1 MCSQW
6 SEIRDAFIAAD
17 MEGAATVDFNDFK
30 VIGSIQLCFCLRVL
44 HRALSL
50 LYGNRSANANISP
63 EILKEEKH
71 NKTNLESIWE
81 STVRL

>member
-6 SEIRDAFIAAD
+6 SEIRDAFIAVD

-30 VIGSIQLCFCLRVL
+30 VIWSIKCACLRVL

-50 LYGNRSANANISP
+50 LHGNRSAN
-63 EILKEEKH
+63 
-71 NKTNLESIWE
+71 TNNSLGNFEGGETW
-81 STVRL
+81 